1 MEVIFCY
8 ICYSTNVEEDH
19 ICDRCEEHYCYDCS
33 CTYDI
38 HTQYDSNLCYHC
50 ACHYRRKS
58 LTRDMIRENKINI
71 LLYDSGLH

>member
-19 ICDRCEEHYCYDCS
+19 ICDSCEEHYCYDCS

-38 HTQYDSNLCYHC
+38 HTQCDNLCFEC
-50 ACHYRRKS
+50 ADHSRRKYLS
-58 LTRDMIRENKINI
+58 KDMLRENKINI
-71 LLYDSGLH
+71 LLYDSDLQ